1 MSTATHSLVG
11 GMFAVATALDAVV
24 VCEAAGAAAVA
35 FSAAAF
41 HRRQRRVIVAATAT
55 ATAISAPIAPRPDQ
69 VHSHRRALTRAYVTG
84 RRTYVTGRSVGT
96 LGTVPRSPLLASSSP
111 AAQQPS
117 MAPPAATVV
126 LALERPT
133 AVPRRRRRPQPRS
146 LGLVVTLGHPLG
158 TPKLQTR
165 PSVAREAS
173 FCAPKPSPPAL
184 NGPIWSFA
192 SFQTAPT
199 SFFFLQGGAGTL
211 GPPTNRARQL
221 RRLQH
226 AGLLLFLRHHSTFG
240 VSSTHPHQ
248 HHLSGGAGHHL
259 GLPLPIALAR
269 SRHLWPIDAAW
280 PGLRARAPSW
290 PSAYQNAVGN
300 RSSAQG

>member
-1 MSTATHSLVG
+1 MSTATRSLVG

-69 VHSHRRALTRAYVTG
+69 VHSHRRALTRAYGTG

-165 PSVAREAS
+165 PSVA
-173 FCAPKPSPPAL
+173 
-184 NGPIWSFA
+184 G
-192 SFQTAPT
+192 
-199 SFFFLQGGAGTL
+199 
-211 GPPTNRARQL
+211 
-221 RRLQH
+221 
-226 AGLLLFLRHHSTFG
+226 GLLLRAQLLQRSTD
-240 VSSTHPHQ
+240 
-248 HHLSGGAGHHL
+248 LSGLRCVMSGHRGLKNNGAGWGRL
-259 GLPLPIALAR
+259 LWSTYRPNAPAPPPLAPRHATFFGSPVDLWGDFDPPAPTPPTRWYWAR
-269 SRHLWPIDAAW
+269 SRPPTGGGARSE
-280 PGLRARAPSW
+280 PPPKVRRGSVARAARPRTFLAFSV
-290 PSAYQNAVGN
+290 PKYRRQPI
-300 RSSAQG
+300 

>member
-69 VHSHRRALTRAYVTG
+69 VHSRRRALTRAYVTG
-84 RRTYVTGRSVGT
+84 RRTHVTGRSVGT

-173 FCAPKPSPPAL
+173 FCAPKS
-184 NGPIWSFA
+184 
-192 SFQTAPT
+192 
-199 SFFFLQGGAGTL
+199 
-211 GPPTNRARQL
+211 
-221 RRLQH
+221 
-226 AGLLLFLRHHSTFG
+226 
-240 VSSTHPHQ
+240 
-248 HHLSGGAGHHL
+248 
-259 GLPLPIALAR
+259 
-269 SRHLWPIDAAW
+269 
-280 PGLRARAPSW
+280 
-290 PSAYQNAVGN
+290 
-300 RSSAQG
+300 SSAQRTYRVWAVL

>member
-1 MSTATHSLVG
+1 M
-11 GMFAVATALDAVV
+11 ATALDAVV
-24 VCEAAGAAAVA
+24 VCEAAGAAGVA

-146 LGLVVTLGHPLG
+146 LGLVVTLGHLLG
-158 TPKLQTR
+158 TPKLQTC
-165 PSVAREAS
+165 PSVAREAY
-173 FCAPKPSPPAL
+173 FCAPKS
-184 NGPIWSFA
+184 
-192 SFQTAPT
+192 
-199 SFFFLQGGAGTL
+199 
-211 GPPTNRARQL
+211 
-221 RRLQH
+221 
-226 AGLLLFLRHHSTFG
+226 
-240 VSSTHPHQ
+240 
-248 HHLSGGAGHHL
+248 
-259 GLPLPIALAR
+259 
-269 SRHLWPIDAAW
+269 
-280 PGLRARAPSW
+280 
-290 PSAYQNAVGN
+290 
-300 RSSAQG
+300 SSAQRTYRVWAVL